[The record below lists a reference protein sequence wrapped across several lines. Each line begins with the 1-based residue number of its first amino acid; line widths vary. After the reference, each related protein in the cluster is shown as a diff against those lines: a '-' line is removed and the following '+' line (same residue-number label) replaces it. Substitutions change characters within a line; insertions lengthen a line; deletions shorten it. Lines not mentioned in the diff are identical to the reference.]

1 MAEKGIETGAEAPK
15 EVIEFQPDALEIQ
28 NKPLPGAIRFGVWF
42 PLVAL
47 VLAIVWASVAM
58 TDKVVQGGG
67 KLVTNTST
75 VVLKPLDRVVI
86 KTIDVKIGD
95 VVTNGQQL
103 ITFDPEINE
112 AEASRLRNEIAA
124 LEAQLARLKAEFAE
138 KPFAAK
144 DEQFSRWQEAIYAQ
158 RQRYYGEKK
167 NYYAKTL
174 EQLAVSKRSKQ
185 DSFAKKTA
193 LLAKQERIEKMYEEL
208 HKTHAV
214 SLKEYLEAQM
224 QTIGIDDA
232 KDQLSNDIL
241 ELDERIGSLTAEREA
256 FIQEWRNKISE
267 EMVEVDRSLTS
278 TQRQYDKQVQLLEY
292 VCLRA
297 PCNAVVHQIAE
308 FAPGS
313 GVREAE
319 ALITLIPLDG
329 DIELEAEIRPEDIGN
344 VKVGAEARIKLTAYP
359 FQKYGT
365 LDGVVKN
372 ISEDTLD
379 RQVGGMQVKYYR
391 ARLTVSGRLRPVKND
406 LRLRNFRLIPGMETQ
421 CEIKCG
427 RRRVIEYV
435 LYPLIKAMDETAR
448 EP

>member
-1 MAEKGIETGAEAPK
+1 MSTAKTKASWQVKAKGIWDEFIHNPSFTLKEQLGYSSGIFGNSMAQDVEAYALTLFLTGYTEKKGIAEALK
-15 EVIEFQPDALEIQ
+15 DHGILLEALRAEVGKDEYDDFDLICHLAFDQ
-28 NKPLPGAIRFGVWF
+28 KPL
-42 PLVAL
+42 
-47 VLAIVWASVAM
+47 
-58 TDKVVQGGG
+58 T
-67 KLVTNTST
+67 
-75 VVLKPLDRVVI
+75 
-86 KTIDVKIGD
+86 
-95 VVTNGQQL
+95 
-103 ITFDPEINE
+103 
-112 AEASRLRNEIAA
+112 
-124 LEAQLARLKAEFAE
+124 
-138 KPFAAK
+138 
-144 DEQFSRWQEAIYAQ
+144 
-158 RQRYYGEKK
+158 
-167 NYYAKTL
+167 
-174 EQLAVSKRSKQ
+174 
-185 DSFAKKTA
+185 
-193 LLAKQERIEKMYEEL
+193 KQERIEKMYEEL

-224 QTIGIDDA
+224 QTISIDDA
-232 KDQLSNDIL
+232 KDQLANDIL

-278 TQRQYDKQVQLLEY
+278 TKRQYDKQVQLLEY